1 LGKKAKS
8 KYKRPAIDLTHEET
22 TASGEIFFIKIFL
35 HYRIMLFL
43 NTFTRLRIGASKD
56 IENIVNYF
64 SNSLDTILFD
74 LEFENKVK
82 KQKRIKT
89 FIYFSYKNIS

>member
-1 LGKKAKS
+1 
-8 KYKRPAIDLTHEET
+8 
-22 TASGEIFFIKIFL
+22 
-35 HYRIMLFL
+35 MLFL